1 MSESQSAVSAVFD
14 ALQDA
19 VSHTRAQLFPF
30 RLNRWL
36 PLGVVAFL
44 DQCGRQGGPAFP
56 NFGNGYRHNT
66 GAGSPIGVDMGRA
79 GGWLGQ
85 HVVLIMLIAAGVFAV
100 AVAVIA
106 LATWLR
112 SRGTFMYID
121 NAAGGTCDIERP
133 WRQHREIAGSWFA
146 WQLTIGLA
154 SFVGVV
160 GMLIPIGI
168 LVYRFFLVRQPAILL
183 GLIVPFLALLAMS
196 LVYGA
201 FAVASRDF
209 VAPLQFQAGRSF
221 GAALQIFWG
230 LLCREPLAFFI
241 YLILKMIY
249 AVAAGVLAFI
259 ACCLTC
265 CIAAL
270 PVVNQA
276 ALQPVYYCE
285 RSWSLF
291 LLRRLGYDV
300 FPLSGGV
307 RT

>member
-1 MSESQSAVSAVFD
+1 
-14 ALQDA
+14 
-19 VSHTRAQLFPF
+19 
-30 RLNRWL
+30 
-36 PLGVVAFL
+36 
-44 DQCGRQGGPAFP
+44 
-56 NFGNGYRHNT
+56 
-66 GAGSPIGVDMGRA
+66 
-79 GGWLGQ
+79 
-85 HVVLIMLIAAGVFAV
+85 MLS
-100 AVAVIA
+100 
-106 LATWLR
+106 L
-112 SRGTFMYID
+112 
-121 NAAGGTCDIERP
+121 
-133 WRQHREIAGSWFA
+133 
-146 WQLTIGLA
+146 
-154 SFVGVV
+154 
-160 GMLIPIGI
+160 IGI
-168 LVYRFFLVRQPAILL
+168 LIYRFLLVRQPAILL

-196 LVYGA
+196 LAYGA

-230 LLCREPLAFFI
+230 LLCREPLAFFV
-241 YLILKMIY
+241 YLFLKMVY
-249 AVAAGVLAFI
+249 AIAGGVLAFI

-300 FPLSGGV
+300 FSPSGGV

>member
-1 MSESQSAVSAVFD
+1 VSASPSAVAAVFD

-36 PLGVVAFL
+36 PLGVAAFL
-44 DQCGRQGGPAFP
+44 DQCGRQGGAGFP
-56 NFGNGYRHNT
+56 NFSYRHNT
-66 GAGSPIGVDMGRA
+66 GVMHPFDVGRA
-79 GGWLGQ
+79 GAWLGQ
-85 HVVLIMLIAAGVFAV
+85 HVLLITLVAAGFFAV
-100 AVAVIA
+100 MVAMIAVV
-106 LATWLR
+106 TWLR

-121 NAAGGTCDIERP
+121 NVAGGTFEIERP
-133 WRQHREIAGSWFA
+133 WRQHREIASSWFA

-154 SFVGVV
+154 SFAAVV
-160 GMLIPIGI
+160 AMLVPIGI
-168 LVYRFFLVRQPAILL
+168 LVYRFVAVRQPMILL
-183 GLIVPFLALLAMS
+183 GLVVPVLALLAMS
-196 LVYGA
+196 LVCGA

-209 VAPLQFQAGRSF
+209 VAPLQFQAQRSF
-221 GAALQIFWG
+221 GAALQVFWG
-230 LLCREPLAFFI
+230 LLRREPLAFFL
-241 YLILKMIY
+241 YLLLKMVY
-249 AVAAGVLAFI
+249 ATVAAVLTI
-259 ACCLTC
+259 LACCLTC
-265 CIAAL
+265 CLAAL

-300 FPLSGGV
+300 FPTPGGL